1 MSVIYVVLPLALVIA
16 AGMVWAFVRSVR
28 KGQFDDLETPAIRML
43 FDDSPIPR
51 GSVKPGASKKPEPT
65 APSETSSQA

>member
-28 KGQFDDLETPAIRML
+28 KGQFDDLDTPAIRML
-43 FDDSPIPR
+43 FEDSPVRPQPPDEGGAAQPSREDGTPAPR
-51 GSVKPGASKKPEPT
+51 P
-65 APSETSSQA
+65 

>member
-28 KGQFDDLETPAIRML
+28 KGQFDDLDTPAIRML
-43 FDDSPIPR
+43 FEDTPVGPR
-51 GSVKPGASKKPEPT
+51 PPAGEGTAKPTGEEGKP
-65 APSETSSQA
+65 APRP

>member
-43 FDDSPIPR
+43 FEDSPVQRRPPADAANPGQPGPQDEHPPR
-51 GSVKPGASKKPEPT
+51 A
-65 APSETSSQA
+65 